1 MASSVAWWRRPAV
14 IAIALVLAGPAL
26 AQPDRDAPSAADYD
40 YARGLSRVFE
50 SAVARVEESVVHITS
65 VEERQLVA
73 RDFFGRPQNRTFRR
87 SGLGSGVIV
96 SDDGLILTNN
106 HVVQGATQ
114 LIVRLHDGRELEA
127 NVVGTDELRD
137 LAVLRVQASG
147 LKAAAW
153 GDSDRV
159 RVGEWVLAVGSP
171 FGFARTVTAGIVSA
185 KGRGLGIGTDEFK
198 EAEEYIQTDAA
209 INPGNSGGP
218 LINVDG
224 EVIGINTAIFSTRMG
239 GSIGLGFAIPSELA
253 RAVADNIVRGGRA
266 DFGWLGVE
274 MGPLAE
280 QNTARTGGGGVVVT
294 RVVPGSPAER
304 AGLRTGDVIT
314 RYRGRAVAS
323 EDQLVRAVQFT
334 PPGSEVEMD
343 VVRDGRPSRVRAT
356 IVDRTA
362 ALGGAW
368 LDAVGF
374 AAAPM
379 RPDLRGAANTPS
391 EGLLVLR
398 VDRGGPAA
406 QVGLEPGD
414 VIVAVGGRT
423 VKDVEE
429 LRRAVERAR
438 DRRLAIAIVRGG
450 LRGEG
455 VLRW

>member
-1 MASSVAWWRRPAV
+1 MASSMAWRGRLALFAAAV
-14 IAIALVLAGPAL
+14 IVAAPVFG
-26 AQPDRDAPSAADYD
+26 QTEREGPSAADYE

-96 SDDGLILTNN
+96 SEDGLILTNN

-114 LIVRLHDGRELEA
+114 LIVRLPDSREVEA
-127 NVVGTDELRD
+127 SVVGTDELRD
-137 LAVLRVQASG
+137 LAVLRVRASG
-147 LKAAAW
+147 LTAATW

-171 FGFARTVTAGIVSA
+171 YGFARTATAGIVSA
-185 KGRGLGIGTDEFK
+185 KGRGLGIGADEFK
-198 EAEEYIQTDAA
+198 EAEEFIQTDAA

-224 EVIGINTAIFSTRMG
+224 EVIGINTAIYSTRMG
-239 GSIGLGFAIPSELA
+239 GSVGLGFAIPSELA
-253 RAVADNIVRGGRA
+253 RSVADNIVRGGRA

-274 MGPLAE
+274 MRPLEE
-280 QNTARTGGGGVVVT
+280 QEVATAGGNGVVVT
-294 RVVPGSPAER
+294 RVVPGSPAEG
-304 AGLRTGDVIT
+304 AGLKTGDIIT
-314 RYRGRAVAS
+314 RYRGRAVTS

-343 VVRDGRPSRVRAT
+343 VVRDGRQSRVRTT

-374 AAAPM
+374 AVAPM
-379 RPDLRGAANTPS
+379 RPELRSTGNAPS

-406 QVGLEPGD
+406 QVGLEAGD
-414 VIVAVGGRT
+414 VIVSVGGRG
-423 VKDVEE
+423 VRDVEE
-429 LRRAVERAR
+429 LRRAIDRAR

-450 LRGEG
+450 MRGEG